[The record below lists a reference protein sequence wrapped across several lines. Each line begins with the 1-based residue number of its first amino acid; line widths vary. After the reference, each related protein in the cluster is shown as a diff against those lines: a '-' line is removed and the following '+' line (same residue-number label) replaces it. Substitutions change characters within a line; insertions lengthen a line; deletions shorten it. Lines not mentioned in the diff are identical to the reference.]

1 MPITRD
7 QRKLM
12 GADLARVR
20 RGQKSR
26 TGMSEAQLV
35 EMLKSGTR
43 RKKVKR
49 K

>member
-7 QRKLM
+7 QRKLF
-12 GADLARVR
+12 GADLSRVR
-20 RGQKSR
+20 QGKKGR

-43 RKKVKR
+43 RKKTKR